1 MPDETKE
8 SAPQWAIIE
17 LMGHIRYGGLVS
29 KDNQFG
35 TAMLRVDVPQ
45 ADGSFVSQL
54 INPASLYRI
63 TMCAEELARAAAKAG
78 DPKPMN
84 QWELRHL
91 LPPAATQIGKVPED
105 FDGGHNDPPYHDD
118 DLPL

>member
-1 MPDETKE
+1 MPNETAE

-45 ADGSFVSQL
+45 SDGSFVSQL

-63 TMCAEELARAAAKAG
+63 TMCAEELARAAAKSG
-78 DPKPMN
+78 TSKPMD

-91 LPPAATQIGKVPED
+91 LPAPA
-105 FDGGHNDPPYHDD
+105 FDVGHPPADPDYDD
-118 DLPL
+118 